1 MPLGKYTTAL
11 TKRGKVSPV
20 VPSARIPANTVG
32 DACVF
37 RFAYCLRGRRR
48 SAFGIRFSPMHD
60 FFRPTQWAM
69 GLGAFALCIAAIA
82 PARAQQLQSVVVT
95 GSRQPQSIDDAISDI
110 TVIDRGQLEAQGTRT
125 LGEVLAQVP
134 GIQRSAN
141 GGPGTASNIFIR
153 GAEARHTL
161 LLIDGVPY
169 GSATLGT
176 PVWDTL
182 ALDQIERVEILRG
195 PAAALYGSSALGGVI
210 QIFTRQGAQGF
221 APNAAVR
228 LGSQRTEEVSAGL
241 AGGQGPWTY
250 SLQGQHFQTGGFSA
264 TNAKVPFGSFNPDN
278 DPFRQSSLSG
288 RARFKF
294 NENWSLSTGLLF
306 SDGLVHFDDGPG
318 RDTRAAQRTA
328 QLSTSLE
335 GQIREG
341 WISTLRLA
349 TNTDT
354 SDAIEAAFL
363 PSNFQTH
370 TQQGL
375 WQNDVITP
383 LGTLLAGLET
393 VRQSVDSSTTYAV
406 TERSINSFLLGL
418 TGQSGPHHWQGNL
431 RRDSNSQFGGATTG
445 SLGYGFD
452 LGSGWRVTASHGT
465 SFVAPSFNQ
474 LYYPGFGNPNLQP
487 ERGRSSEVGLRWT
500 GSTQSVKLTAFD
512 NRIRGFF
519 DPTNPAAVIGQARIE
534 GQSLAWEGHWTSLTL
549 NAGIDLLRPRNEANG
564 RRLPRRAD
572 QQLTLAGSQRIGAA
586 DWGATVLAVG
596 ERFDDTANTP
606 AKCLPGYATLDLYG
620 NYRLQAGWTVEGRVN
635 NLAGRVFE
643 TAYGYNQP
651 GRQLFIG
658 LRYAPKS

>member
-1 MPLGKYTTAL
+1 MIFRRHLPWGFGLAVLAL
-11 TKRGKVSPV
+11 ALST
-20 VPSARIPANTVG
+20 SA
-32 DACVF
+32 
-37 RFAYCLRGRRR
+37 
-48 SAFGIRFSPMHD
+48 SAQS
-60 FFRPTQWAM
+60 
-69 GLGAFALCIAAIA
+69 
-82 PARAQQLQSVVVT
+82 QQFQPVVVT
-95 GSRQPQSIDDAISDI
+95 GSRQPQALDDAISDI
-110 TVIDRGQLEAQGTRT
+110 TVIDREQLEAQGTRT
-125 LGEVLAQVP
+125 LGEVLAHVP

-169 GSATLGT
+169 ASATLGT
-176 PVWDTL
+176 AVWDTL
-182 ALDQIERVEILRG
+182 PLDQIERVEILRG
-195 PAAALYGSSALGGVI
+195 PAAALYGSSALGGVV

-228 LGSQRTEEVSAGL
+228 LGSQRTEEVSTGL
-241 AGGQGPWTY
+241 AGGRGPWTY

-288 RARFKF
+288 RARLKF

-318 RDTRAAQRTA
+318 RDTRTAQRTA
-328 QLSTSLE
+328 QFSTSLE
-335 GQIREG
+335 GRIREG
-341 WISTLRLA
+341 WTSTLRLA

-363 PSNFQTH
+363 PSNFQTV
-370 TQQGL
+370 TKQRL
-375 WQNDVITP
+375 WQNDVVTSV
-383 LGTLLAGLET
+383 GTLLAGLES
-393 VRQSVDSSTTYAV
+393 VRQSVDSSTAYAV
-406 TERSINSFLLGL
+406 TERAINSFLLGL

-431 RRDSNSQFGGATTG
+431 RRDENSQFGGATTG
-445 SLGYGFD
+445 SLGYGLD
-452 LGSGWRVTASHGT
+452 LSSEWRITASHGT

-487 ERGRSSEVGLRWT
+487 ERGRSSELGLRWI
-500 GSTQSVKLTAFD
+500 GASQSLKFTVFD

-519 DPTNPAAVIGQARIE
+519 DPTNPAAVISQARIQ
-534 GQSLAWEGHWTSLTL
+534 GQSLAWEARWTNVTF
-549 NAGIDLLRPRNEANG
+549 NAGVDLLRPRNESNG
-564 RRLPRRAD
+564 LRLPRRAD

-586 DWGATVLAVG
+586 DWGATLLAVG
-596 ERFDDTANTP
+596 DRFDDSVNTP
-606 AKCLPGYATLDLYG
+606 AKRLPGYATLDLYG
-620 NYRLQAGWTVEGRVN
+620 NYRLQPGWTLEGRVN

>member
-1 MPLGKYTTAL
+1 MIFQRHPRWGFGSAVLAL
-11 TKRGKVSPV
+11 AL
-20 VPSARIPANTVG
+20 SA
-32 DACVF
+32 
-37 RFAYCLRGRRR
+37 
-48 SAFGIRFSPMHD
+48 SAS
-60 FFRPTQWAM
+60 
-69 GLGAFALCIAAIA
+69 
-82 PARAQQLQSVVVT
+82 AQSQQFQPVVVT
-95 GSRQPQSIDDAISDI
+95 GSRQPQALDDAISDI

-182 ALDQIERVEILRG
+182 PLDQIERVEILRG
-195 PAAALYGSSALGGVI
+195 PAAALYGSSALGGVV

-288 RARFKF
+288 RARLKF
-294 NENWSLSTGLLF
+294 NENWSLSTSLLF

-318 RDTRAAQRTA
+318 RDTRTAQRTA

-335 GQIREG
+335 GRIREG
-341 WISTLRLA
+341 WTSTLRLA

-363 PSNFQTH
+363 PSNFQTR
-370 TQQGL
+370 TKQGL
-375 WQNDVITP
+375 WQNDVVTP

-393 VRQSVDSSTTYAV
+393 VRQSVDSSTAYAV
-406 TERSINSFLLGL
+406 TERTINSFLLGL

-431 RRDSNSQFGGATTG
+431 RRDENSQFGGATTG
-445 SLGYGFD
+445 GLGYGLD
-452 LGSGWRVTASHGT
+452 LSSTWRITASHGT

-487 ERGRSSEVGLRWT
+487 ERGRSSELELRWN
-500 GSTQSVKLTAFD
+500 GASQSVKLTAFD

-519 DPTNPAAVIGQARIE
+519 DPTNPAAVISQARIQ
-534 GQSLAWEGHWTSLTL
+534 GQSLAWEARWTSVTL
-549 NAGIDLLRPRNEANG
+549 NAGVDLLRPRNESNG
-564 RRLPRRAD
+564 LHLPRRAD
-572 QQLTLAGSQRIGAA
+572 QQLKLAGSQRIGAA
-586 DWGATVLAVG
+586 DWGATFLAVG

-606 AKCLPGYATLDLYG
+606 AKRLPGYATLDLYG
-620 NYRLQAGWTVEGRVN
+620 NYRLQPNWTLEGRVN

-658 LRYAPKS
+658 LRYAPKP